1 MGKMFDFSETE
12 AVKFELLPEGTYNAK
27 VYDYELKTSSNGNKM
42 INFEFQITD
51 EKFKTKKAWYLQV
64 VEGKSKPY
72 WLGLLETLSGLTKE
86 EIKNQDDSWPAYK
99 KYFMH
104 GTSHFIGL
112 DVHDVGLWHEPI
124 RAGMVFTV
132 EPGIYIREENI
143 GIRLE
148 NDIVITENG
157 YRDLMA
163 DIPLEIEEIE
173 ELMA

>member
-27 VYDYELKTSSNGNKM
+27 VYDYELKTSSNGNEM

-86 EIKNQDDSWPAYK
+86 EIAKQFKEPKDLEKLIGKKCRLRIKHEIYEGNKKQRVKKVLPGKVEEDLDD
-99 KYFMH
+99 F
-104 GTSHFIGL
+104 GL
-112 DVHDVGLWHEPI
+112 
-124 RAGMVFTV
+124 
-132 EPGIYIREENI
+132 
-143 GIRLE
+143 
-148 NDIVITENG
+148 
-157 YRDLMA
+157 
-163 DIPLEIEEIE
+163 
-173 ELMA
+173 